1 MGGGNAI
8 HSKLLLNPLF
18 VSAVTT
24 PVTYLQ
30 DITEGAKLFG
40 LDYGMWVLFGFVVLL
55 TVIFGA
61 YALRKLVKVRTQ
73 LVMNH
78 SF

>member
-1 MGGGNAI
+1 
-8 HSKLLLNPLF
+8 
-18 VSAVTT
+18 VTT

-73 LVMNH
+73 SVMNH